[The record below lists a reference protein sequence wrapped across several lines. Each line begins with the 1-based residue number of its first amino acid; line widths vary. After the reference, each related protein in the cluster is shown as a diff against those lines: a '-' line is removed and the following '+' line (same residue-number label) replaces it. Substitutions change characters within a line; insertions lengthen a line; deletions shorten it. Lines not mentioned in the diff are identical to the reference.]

1 MFGTT
6 FHHNTLRKYVVL
18 FGTVFNNIYIT
29 RQDSAGETVQT
40 VKVPLSYGPK
50 EKYLA
55 RLEGNPDLNNKV
67 AVTVPRIAF
76 EMTTF
81 QYDADR
87 KLNTLNRKIKN
98 NKSQYQPVPYNI
110 SFQMSILVKNA
121 EDGTK
126 IIEQILPYFTPEW
139 TASVHLIPDMED
151 DPWDIPIILNSIS
164 SEDTY
169 EGNFETR
176 RAIIWTL
183 DFTIKG
189 YLFGPTKNIGSGNG
203 TNGGIIKDIDVNI
216 RLTENVIS
224 ANTINTIATEIVRV
238 NPGLPYTLNLDFTN
252 QLFYVGVVGE
262 PTVGK
267 PTSNTVSSIDGQFIN
282 ADDNY
287 GFIREFESNV

>member
-1 MFGTT
+1 MFGST

-29 RQDSAGETVQT
+29 RQDADGETVQT
-40 VKVPLSYGPK
+40 LKVPLSYGPK

-55 RLEGNPDLNNKV
+55 RLEGNPELDNKV
-67 AVTVPRIAF
+67 AITVPRIAF

-81 QYDADR
+81 QYDPER
-87 KLNTLNRKIKN
+87 KLNTLNRKTKN
-98 NKSQYQPVPYNI
+98 NNTQYQPVPYNI
-110 SFQMSILVKNA
+110 TFQMSILVKNA

-126 IIEQILPYFTPEW
+126 IVEQILPYFTPEW

-183 DFTIKG
+183 EFTIKG
-189 YLFGPTKNIGSGNG
+189 YLFSPTKNTGSGNG
-203 TNGGIIKDIDVNI
+203 GIKYIDVNF
-216 RLTENVIS
+216 RATANVAL
-224 ANTINTIATEIVRV
+224 ANTTNTAATETVHV
-238 NPGLPYTLNLDFTN
+238 YPGLTANG
-252 QLFYVGVVGE
+252 Q
-262 PTVGK
+262 
-267 PTSNTVSSIDGQFIN
+267 PTSNSAASINWQLIN

-287 GFIREFESNV
+287 GFINEFESNV

>member
-1 MFGTT
+1 MFGST

-18 FGTVFNNIYIT
+18 FGTVFNNIYVT
-29 RQDSAGETVQT
+29 RQNAIGETIQT
-40 VKVPLSYGPK
+40 LKVPLSYGPK

-55 RLEGNPDLNNKV
+55 RLDGNPDLNNKV
-67 AVTVPRIAF
+67 AITVPRIAF
-76 EMTTF
+76 EMTSF

-87 KLNTLNRKIKN
+87 KLNSLNRKIKD

-110 SFQMSILVKNA
+110 TFQMSIIVKNA

-126 IIEQILPYFTPEW
+126 IVEQILPYFTPEW
-139 TASVHLIPDMED
+139 TASVHLVPNMED
-151 DPWDIPIILNSIS
+151 DPWDIPIILNGIS
-164 SEDTY
+164 TEDTY

-203 TNGGIIKDIDVNI
+203 TNGGIIKYIDVNF
-216 RLTENVIS
+216 RPTANVAS
-224 ANTINTIATEIVRV
+224 ANAINTAIAETVHV
-238 NPGLPYTLNLDFTN
+238 YPGLTAN
-252 QLFYVGVVGE
+252 GE
-262 PTVGK
+262 PT
-267 PTSNTVSSIDGQFIN
+267 SNATISINWNLIN

-287 GFIREFESNV
+287 GFIHEFESNV